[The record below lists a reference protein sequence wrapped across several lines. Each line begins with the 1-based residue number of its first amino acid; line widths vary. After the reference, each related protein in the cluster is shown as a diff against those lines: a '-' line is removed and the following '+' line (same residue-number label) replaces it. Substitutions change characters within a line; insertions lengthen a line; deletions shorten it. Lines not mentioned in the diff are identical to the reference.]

1 MKTKK
6 VTQLEMT
13 IGTPA
18 TAVTL
23 ISRKDD
29 SMHLSLR
36 GQENLVAVELAPMK
50 VAALVNSLVSAVYC
64 NENRTIE
71 LKHSDAGFIAVTVA
85 NWRVTLNLTNGGQT
99 VSVELTRDGA
109 LALVDSIHT
118 LY

>member
-6 VTQLEMT
+6 ATQLEMT

-23 ISRKDD
+23 ISRKDN
-29 SMHLSLR
+29 SMYLSLR
-36 GQENLVAVELAPMK
+36 GQQNLVAVELAPME
-50 VAALVNSLVSAVYC
+50 VSALVNSLVSAVYC
-64 NENRTIE
+64 NEHRTIGI
-71 LKHSDAGFIAVTVA
+71 KNSDAGTIAVTVA
-85 NWRVTLNLTNGGQT
+85 NWRVTLNLTNSGQT

-109 LALVDSIHT
+109 LGVVDSIHT